1 MFVGSS
7 LSSFYYVFDLSSLP
21 DNKTP
26 AAAAAVLLIKHD
38 IIYNYAL

>member
-7 LSSFYYVFDLSSLP
+7 LSLFYYVFDLSSLP
-21 DNKTP
+21 DNQTP
-26 AAAAAVLLIKHD
+26 AAAVLLIKHD